1 MKRPKLLTYSISD
14 NVVAFSTM
22 RTEGYSHG
30 NYAAFNINRY
40 CGDNPCDIAL
50 NQRAL
55 CVELGIDERNLVF
68 PHQTH
73 GTKGVFVDADFLSLD
88 KAARMSRL
96 EGCDYIATSVK
107 GVCVGVST
115 ADCVPLLLYC
125 SDPMFAVAIHAGWR
139 GTLQQIAFSAVTDVA
154 KRFGINPQNFR
165 AAIGPSI
172 SLDSFEVG
180 DEVYD
185 AFHSAAFDM
194 NAIASR
200 LRGKWHIDLW
210 KANTLQLIEAGVHAD
225 NIFVSGICTYK
236 QYTDFFSARR
246 LGIESGRIFSGIIIR
261 R

>member
-1 MKRPKLLTYSISD
+1 MKRPKLLTYSLSD
-14 NVVAFSTM
+14 NVAAFSTM

-40 CGDNPCDIAL
+40 CGDNPRDIAL
-50 NQRAL
+50 NREAL
-55 CVELGIDERNLVF
+55 CVELGIDESNLVF

-73 GTKGVFVDADFLSLD
+73 GTKGIIVDADFLSLD
-88 KAARMSRL
+88 YASRMARL
-96 EGCDYIATSVK
+96 EGCDYIATSVN

-115 ADCVPLLLYC
+115 ADCVPVLLCC
-125 SDPMFAVAIHAGWR
+125 SDPMVVVAIHAGWR
-139 GTLQQIAFSAVTDVA
+139 GTLQRIAFSAVAEVA
-154 KRFGINPQNFR
+154 EHFGINPQNFR
-165 AAIGPSI
+165 AVIGPSI
-172 SLDSFEVG
+172 SFDSFEVG

-210 KANTLQLIEAGVHAD
+210 KANTLQLVEAGLYAD

-246 LGIESGRIFSGIIIR
+246 LGIESGRIFSGVMICR
-261 R
+261 